1 MATLRD
7 IYDATH
13 PEGNVGSDLTIIA
26 DGTNFAVN
34 GRCHYSFDTNSRY
47 VSYYLTDPADW
58 LPQLRVLVNNPE
70 VACEQAAKSVQITMG
85 NPTFG
90 VPMKNG
96 SDLHFVGRMYLY
108 VEAFLSEAER
118 AELLAAGAERG
129 LSIELR
135 DLQWLEAYNSS
146 TRPLGFLSHDSRDKD
161 NVARPLALE
170 LGRLLCPV
178 WFDEYSLKVGDS
190 LSESIDRGIRE
201 APKCILILSP
211 NFLANPGW
219 SKAEFKAIMNRH
231 IAEGSVILPVWHNVT
246 RNDVYGYSSFL
257 VDIVASD
264 TSKGLDAVAR
274 DLSTVLKPTPKPD
287 LESRAE

>member
-1 MATLRD
+1 
-7 IYDATH
+7 
-13 PEGNVGSDLTIIA
+13 
-26 DGTNFAVN
+26 
-34 GRCHYSFDTNSRY
+34 
-47 VSYYLTDPADW
+47 
-58 LPQLRVLVNNPE
+58 
-70 VACEQAAKSVQITMG
+70 MG

-108 VEAFLSEAER
+108 VEAFLGEAER
-118 AELLAAGAERG
+118 AELLAAGTERG

-219 SKAEFKAIMNRH
+219 SKTEFKAIMNRH

-274 DLSTVLKPTPKPD
+274 DLATVLKPIRRPD
-287 LESRAE
+287 LEPSAE